1 MIPDPFINILN
12 SWTVGCNQAAKGLHA
27 QGACVGASVVASRSM
42 RKGTSNFLHGFMRHG
57 LLDYTSVLCASRVQL
72 TYRAITI
79 VVAISFIPLSSFG
92 GRSNSMLYRQLR
104 SWVQVHIKTCKNWV
118 SNFSARDRWCLSFLG
133 APCISLSLHGTHN
146 HMSISTYQYGVKLKK
161 VQMTFWLFFSPT
173 WLNKQDITHG

>member
-1 MIPDPFINILN
+1 MIQDPFVLN
-12 SWTVGCNQAAKGLHA
+12 SWTVGCNRAAKGLRIA
-27 QGACVGASVVASRSM
+27 KLQLVSLVGASVVASRSM
-42 RKGTSNFLHGFMRHG
+42 RTGTWILLHGFMRHG

-118 SNFSARDRWCLSFLG
+118 RPILSTWSMMPISNAWS
-133 APCISLSLHGTHN
+133 
-146 HMSISTYQYGVKLKK
+146 KKK
-161 VQMTFWLFFSPT
+161 VQMTFWLFFSST